1 MDFYFHKLTEMAV
14 PSAVVVIL
22 VTAGCLAAHFL
33 FHKKLNLRRIIPYT
47 LMAVYLF
54 VLLVTAVFGR
64 DWNTFD
70 SPRINLIPFY
80 DLQRDTVRPEHAVL
94 MLVLNTAVFI
104 PWGILLPVLYRPFR
118 KFRWI
123 LAAGLGL
130 SLAIE
135 VTQLFGKMGIFETDD
150 LIFNTLGTILGFL
163 LYKLCV
169 ILFQRKTSKNKDGKL
184 T

>member
-1 MDFYFHKLTEMAV
+1 MDFYLKKLTEMAV
-14 PSAVVVIL
+14 PSAIVVLTVTVI
-22 VTAGCLAAHFL
+22 CLIAHFL
-33 FHKKLNLRRIIPYT
+33 FHKKLNLKRIIPYT

-54 VLLVTAVFGR
+54 VLLVTAVFER

-70 SPRINLIPFY
+70 EARVNLIPFY
-80 DLQRDTVRPEHAVL
+80 DLRRDTVRSEHAVL
-94 MLVLNTAVFI
+94 MLALNTAVFI

-118 KFRWI
+118 KFLWS

-135 VTQLFGKMGIFETDD
+135 VTQLLGKMGIFETDD

-169 ILFQRKTSKNKDGKL
+169 ILFQSKILKNKDGKL